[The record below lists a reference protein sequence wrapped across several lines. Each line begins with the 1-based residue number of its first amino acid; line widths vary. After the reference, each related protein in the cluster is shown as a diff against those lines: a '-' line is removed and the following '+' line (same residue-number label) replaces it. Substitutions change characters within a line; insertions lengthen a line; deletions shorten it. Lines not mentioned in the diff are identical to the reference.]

1 MKLTRRD
8 FVKSNAIA
16 AAASVAGITLPV
28 AKTALA
34 AEEDDGI
41 RWDKAAC
48 RYCGTGCSVLMG
60 VKDGK
65 VVASQGDPDAPVNKG
80 LNCIKGYFLP
90 KILYGQDRLTQP
102 LLRKKNGVYDK
113 NGKFAP
119 VSWDEAFKI
128 MAEKWI
134 AARKAKGPKGVGM
147 FGSGQWTV
155 WEGYAASKLMKA
167 GFRTNSLEPNARH
180 CMASAVGAFMRAFGI
195 DEPMGCY
202 DDLEHADVF
211 VLWGAN
217 MAEMHPILWSRLT
230 DTRLTKPGC
239 EVHVLSTYE
248 HRCYELADNG
258 MVFEPQTDLAIL
270 NYIANYIIQN
280 KAYNKE
286 FIDKHVNFTKTPT
299 DIGYGLRAS
308 DPREKAAK
316 NRNKGKLSKISFE
329 EYAKSVEPYT
339 LEYTSKLSKV
349 PQDKLLKLA
358 KAYAD
363 PKKKVSSYWT
373 MGFNQH
379 TRGVWVNGLCY
390 NVHLLMGKIA
400 EPGNSPFSLTGQPSA
415 CGTAREVGTFTHRLP
430 ADLVTKSDGHCK
442 FAEKVWKLP
451 AGTIPRANGKTD
463 GADQSDITGKPMG
476 KTLIHAVAMHR
487 ALKDGVMNCFW
498 VQCNNNMQAAANL
511 NVESYPGWR
520 APDNFIAVTD
530 PYPTVSAMAADL
542 VLPTAM
548 WIEKEG
554 AYGNAERRT
563 QFWRQ
568 QVQAPGEAKSDLWQI
583 MEFSKYIKV
592 KDVWPED
599 LIAKKPEYADKTLYD
614 VLYTNGQVNKFP
626 AEQVTDSRGNKYE
639 NDEAVDFG
647 FYVQKGL
654 FEEYRMFNSAEGIPK
669 RGHEM
674 AKFEDYH
681 NARGLRWPVIDG
693 KETLWRFREGY
704 DPHVAKGSSV
714 QFYGK
719 KDKRANIITAPYEP
733 AAEPPDKDFDLWLC
747 TGRVLEHWH
756 SGSMTRRVPELY
768 RAVPDAVVFMH
779 KKDAKKRRLRNGS
792 MAKIASRRG
801 EIVARVETRGRN
813 RVPEGLV
820 FIPWFDAS
828 RLVNKLTLDQ
838 TDPLSKETDY
848 KKCAVK
854 ILKA

>member
-8 FVKSNAIA
+8 FIKSNAVA
-16 AAASVAGITLPV
+16 AAASVAGVTLPV
-28 AKTALA
+28 SSAVA
-34 AEEDDGI
+34 ADADDGI

-90 KILYGQDRLTQP
+90 KILYGEDRLTKP
-102 LLRKKNGVYDK
+102 LLRKTNGKYDK
-113 NGKFAP
+113 NGKFEA
-119 VSWDEAFKI
+119 VSWEEAFQT
-128 MAEKWI
+128 MADKWV

-155 WEGYAASKLMKA
+155 WEGYAAQKLLKA
-167 GFRTNSLEPNARH
+167 GFRSNSLEPNARH

-239 EVHVLSTYE
+239 EVHVLSTFE

-258 MVFEPQTDLAIL
+258 MIFEPQTDLAIL

-349 PQDKLLKLA
+349 PKDQLLKLA

-363 PKKKVSSYWT
+363 PNKKVSSYWT

-430 ADLVTKSDGHCK
+430 ADLVTKKDAHCK
-442 FAEKVWKLP
+442 FAEKTWKLP

-463 GADQSDITGKPMG
+463 GADQTDISGKPMG

-487 ALKDGVMNCFW
+487 ALNDGKMNTFW
-498 VQCNNNMQAAANL
+498 VMCNNNMQAAANM
-511 NVESYPGWR
+511 NDESYPGWR
-520 APDNFIAVTD
+520 NPDNFITVSD
-530 PYPTVSAMAADL
+530 PYPTVSAQAADL
-542 VLPTAM
+542 ILPTAM

-568 QVQAPGEAKSDLWQI
+568 QVAAPGEAKSDVWQV
-583 MEFSKYIKV
+583 MEFAKYVKV

-599 LIAKKPEYADKTLYD
+599 LIAKMPEYADKTLFD
-614 VLYTNGQVNKFP
+614 VLYANGQVDKFP
-626 AEQVTDSRGNKYE
+626 VEQVTDSRGNKYE
-639 NDEAVDFG
+639 NDESKDFG

-654 FEEYRMFNSAEGIPK
+654 FEEYRLFNSAEGIPK
-669 RGHEM
+669 KGHEM
-674 AKFEDYH
+674 ADFDAYH
-681 NARGLRWPVIDG
+681 KVRGLRWPVIDG

-704 DPHVAKGSSV
+704 DPHVAKGEGV
-714 QFYGK
+714 KFYGK
-719 KDKRANIITAPYEP
+719 PDGRANIITAPYEP
-733 AAEPPDKDFDLWLC
+733 AAEPPDKEYDLWLC

-768 RAVPDAVVFMH
+768 RAVPDAVVYMH
-779 KKDAKKRRLRNGS
+779 PKDAKKRRLRNGAL
-792 MAKIASRRG
+792 AKLTSRRG
-801 EIVARVETRGRN
+801 EIVCKVDTKGRN
-813 RVPEGLV
+813 KCPEGLV
-820 FIPWFDAS
+820 FVPWFDAG

-848 KKCAVK
+848 KKCGVK
-854 ILKA
+854 ISRA